1 MDELERALRAV
12 LDDPAQ
18 LQELRELAGS
28 MGFSVPQAQPERAP
42 VPDPPES
49 EPKPVQAVFQQQ
61 PLPEPAAAMLRQ
73 AGKMDKRQEA
83 LLLALKPFLREDS
96 RGRLDEID
104 LEAWTLRRWFFD
116 YGRLMSRRAS
126 LDQALESCGTR

>member
-1 MDELERALRAV
+1 MSRDPLIKVYAALYPADAAAREAGNAV
-12 LDDPAQ
+12 LASWYVDDAA
-18 LQELRELAGS
+18 ELAG
-28 MGFSVPQAQPERAP
+28 
-42 VPDPPES
+42 D
-49 EPKPVQAVFQQQ
+49 
-61 PLPEPAAAMLRQ
+61 LRRISHE
-73 AGKMDKRQEA
+73 GEYFPTGEVVE
-83 LLLALKPFLREDS
+83 ALKPFLREDS